1 MPLRK
6 LSITCSV
13 SNFCNLIMFMRNLPC
28 NLNFS
33 SLSNRALQVT
43 LALRWHSLMV
53 LVILPWMTSCITAD
67 ANSFGQAG
75 NMHSPES
82 IGGGGGLLFL
92 LLPSISMSRRWQQRR
107 QVTKSISGA
116 AGCSKSGRVVLHSEG
131 VTTQVSKRSRSRSGW
146 SDWHLDWEASP
157 LAYPGE

>member
-1 MPLRK
+1 MTFFDGT
-6 LSITCSV
+6 SYSAM
-13 SNFCNLIMFMRNLPC
+13 N
-28 NLNFS
+28 
-33 SLSNRALQVT
+33 
-43 LALRWHSLMV
+43 
-53 LVILPWMTSCITAD
+53 TSCITAD

-116 AGCSKSGRVVLHSEG
+116 AGCSKSGRVVLHAR
-131 VTTQVSKRSRSRSGW
+131 VRQRK
-146 SDWHLDWEASP
+146 SP
-157 LAYPGE
+157 NDPDQDH